1 MKTTDC
7 LCRKVLGWLVDNFI
21 NVALACSL
29 VFLGYAIRVTLDNRQ
44 PLPTV
49 EIEMMD
55 KDGEIIWRDSLQ
67 KSKDKKSIEIKV
79 STDVWPENP
88 TWALM
93 KVRKEDI
100 KHAHRVVVRLK

>member
-7 LCRKVLGWLVDNFI
+7 LCRKILKEIATYLPYVLLGL
-21 NVALACSL
+21 ALIVVGFSL
-29 VFLGYAIRVTLDNRQ
+29 RMKTEHHPVVSLSFYDKDDVLIFSD
-44 PLPTV
+44 
-49 EIEMMD
+49 EIET
-55 KDGEIIWRDSLQ
+55 KEPPLINLTYYTEI
-67 KSKDKKSIEIKV
+67 
-79 STDVWPENP
+79 WPKNP